1 MANRRNKTKTN
12 NVYRMLRISMDLSVD
27 ELANKLGISRSYI
40 FAIENK
46 DIEPSKKIIK
56 LYSNFFGINRNALID
71 LQKNKDSK
79 TFPRLMLDILNEI
92 VN

>member
-1 MANRRNKTKTN
+1 MANRRKNRKNN
-12 NVYRMLRISMDLSVD
+12 NVYRMLRIAMDLSVD
-27 ELANKLGISRSYI
+27 ELAKQLDISRSCI

-46 DIEPSKKIIK
+46 GIEPSEKIIK
-56 LYSNFFGINRNALID
+56 LYSNFFGINKDALID
-71 LQKNKDSK
+71 LQKNRDSK